1 MARKTTKTTTAK
13 PAKKKLV
20 HKLKSKYRLVI
31 MRETSFEEVWQM
43 KLSRMNVITALAIS
57 LTIYTVIVVA
67 LIVYTPVKRLIPG
80 YPNAEMTR
88 NIRMN
93 AIRLD
98 YLDYQLALKDQFI
111 KNLITV
117 INGGDTKIHSTD
129 GGTSQVSIP
138 DITDNRS
145 EDDSLLRL
153 EVEQA
158 QRFNL
163 SPQSP
168 ASAGSNLNQLYFF
181 PPVRGLI
188 ISHFDYARGH
198 FGIDIATAANLGI
211 KATLDG
217 TVIFAD
223 YTSETGYT
231 IQIQH
236 DFNLISVYKHNKE
249 LFKRMGNR
257 VKAGEVIATVGN
269 TGELT
274 TGPHLHFELWH
285 QGKALN
291 PEYFIAFE

>member
-1 MARKTTKTTTAK
+1 MAKQQQ
-13 PAKKKLV
+13 KKKLV

-43 KLSRMNVITALAIS
+43 KLSRMNVINALAVS
-57 LTIYTVIVVA
+57 LTIYTFIVVA

-93 AIRLD
+93 ALRLD
-98 YLDYQLALKDQFI
+98 SLDYQLQLKDQFI
-111 KNLITV
+111 SNLITIV
-117 INGGDTKIHSTD
+117 NGGDTKIHSTD
-129 GGTSQVSIP
+129 EGTSKISIR
-138 DITDNRS
+138 DISDTRS
-145 EDDSLLRL
+145 SDDSLLRI
-153 EVEQA
+153 EVEKA

-163 SPQSP
+163 NPRNTLQE
-168 ASAGSNLNQLYFF
+168 GGNLNQLYFF

-188 ISHFDYARGH
+188 ISRFDYARGH
-198 FGIDIATAANLGI
+198 YGVDIATAANLGI
-211 KATLDG
+211 KAALDG

-236 DFNLISVYKHNKE
+236 DYNLISVYKHNKE
-249 LFKRMGNR
+249 LFKRMGDR

-285 QGKALN
+285 QGTALN
-291 PEYFIAFE
+291 PEHFIAFE